1 MLMSK
6 IRKPDKS
13 TVLTFRRTFA
23 LFNILTCV
31 ISLTIIGIC
40 YYYFYISKDLTPS
53 FYQAIILF
61 GVLTISTAGITYL
74 VFLPLLR
81 NLGVFEE
88 TLNKVSGGKYDARIP
103 EEKLGVF
110 KTMGSN
116 FNKMVDELEQN
127 KLLNREFVHNFSHE
141 FKTPISSI
149 NGFATVLLEEDLS
162 EKDRIKYLK
171 IIKEESFRLAHLSEK
186 VLFLSKLNSQSI
198 ITDKKEYS
206 LNEQIKNA
214 VIITQKFWEDKNI
227 KIEAIIRDVK
237 YNSNPEL
244 INEIWINLLSN
255 AIKYTP
261 ENGTIGIKLTK
272 RGNKVIFTIAD
283 NGVGIEPEKLN
294 YIFNEYYQADSSRNN
309 MGVGLGL
316 SIVKKIVDLAG
327 GTIEVESEINK
338 GTKFIITL

>member
-1 MLMSK
+1 MSK
-6 IRKPDKS
+6 KESPARITINSFRK
-13 TVLTFRRTFA
+13 TFA
-23 LFNILTCV
+23 GYIALNSVT
-31 ISLTIIGIC
+31 SLIIIGIS
-40 YYYFYISKDLTPS
+40 YYLFYVARETTPN
-53 FYQAIILF
+53 FYQAFILY
-61 GVLTISTAGITYL
+61 GILTISTGVLTTIIFIP
-74 VFLPLLR
+74 FLK

-88 TLNKVSGGKYDARIP
+88 NINKIANGEYAARLP
-103 EEKLGVF
+103 EEQLGVF
-110 KTMGSN
+110 KIMGKN
-116 FNKMVDELEQN
+116 FNKMADELEQN
-127 KLLNREFVHNFSHE
+127 KLFNREFVHNFSHE

-149 NGFATVLLEEDLS
+149 NGFATVLLEDDIS
-162 EKDRIKYLK
+162 EKDRIKYLR
-171 IIKEESFRLAHLSEK
+171 IIKDESFRLAHLSEK

-214 VIITQKFWEDKNI
+214 VIITQKFWEAKKI

-272 RGNKVIFTIAD
+272 SGDKVIFTIAD
-283 NGVGIEPEKLN
+283 NGVGIEPEKLK
-294 YIFNEYYQADSSRNN
+294 YIFNEYYQADTSRNN

-327 GTIEVESEINK
+327 GTIEVQSEIDK
-338 GTKFIITL
+338 GTKFVITL